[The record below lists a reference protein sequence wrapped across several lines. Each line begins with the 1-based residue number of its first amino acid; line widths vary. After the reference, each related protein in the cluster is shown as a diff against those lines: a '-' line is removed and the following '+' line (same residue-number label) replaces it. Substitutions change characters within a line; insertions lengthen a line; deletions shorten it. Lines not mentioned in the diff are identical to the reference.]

1 MFGNWFTV
9 MLVSFLY
16 TQMAFTEDQLVSR
29 TDPIVQFQ
37 AWYQEA
43 AQVLPKPEAMTL
55 STCGKDARPS
65 SRMVVLA
72 GCDKNGMKF
81 FTDERSKKGQEMK
94 ENPYVSAVFYWRMSA
109 TVERQ
114 VRIAGRVEQ
123 LPQEEVEVFL
133 RKLPKANILTLLS
146 VCQDEVI
153 SSRAELDQ
161 RYAAV
166 QAKYGSTE
174 QEALPVPEF
183 WKGYKIVPD
192 MFEFMQ
198 SASNWL
204 GDRLVFLLK
213 DDKWALERLA
223 A

>member
-1 MFGNWFTV
+1 MPVNC
-9 MLVSFLY
+9 LY

-29 TDPIVQFQ
+29 TDPVVQFQ

-43 AQVLPKPEAMTL
+43 AQVLPNPEIMCL

-65 SRMVVLA
+65 GRMVALA
-72 GCDKNGMKF
+72 GCDKNGVKF

-94 ENPYVSAVFYWRMSA
+94 ENLYVSAAFYWRMSSA
-109 TVERQ
+109 IERQ

-133 RKLPKANILTLLS
+133 RKLPKANYLTLLT
-146 VCQDEVI
+146 VRQDEVI

-192 MFEFMQ
+192 MYEFMQ

-204 GDRLVFLLK
+204 GDRLLFSLE
-213 DDKWALERLA
+213 DDKWVLERLA
-223 A
+223 

>member
-1 MFGNWFTV
+1 
-9 MLVSFLY
+9 MLKQNERGY
-16 TQMAFTEDQLVSR
+16 
-29 TDPIVQFQ
+29 I
-37 AWYQEA
+37 
-43 AQVLPKPEAMTL
+43 
-55 STCGKDARPS
+55 C
-65 SRMVVLA
+65 
-72 GCDKNGMKF
+72 KF
-81 FTDERSKKGQEMK
+81 F
-94 ENPYVSAVFYWRMSA
+94 
-109 TVERQ
+109 
-114 VRIAGRVEQ
+114 
-123 LPQEEVEVFL
+123 
-133 RKLPKANILTLLS
+133 KANILTLLS
-146 VCQDEVI
+146 VRQDEVI

>member
-1 MFGNWFTV
+1 
-9 MLVSFLY
+9 MLVNFLY

-29 TDPIVQFQ
+29 TDPIAQFQ

-43 AQVLPKPEAMTL
+43 VQVLPKPEAMTL

-94 ENPYVSAVFYWRMSA
+94 ENPYVSAVFYWRMSDA
-109 TVERQ
+109 VERQ

-183 WKGYKIVPD
+183 WKGYKIVPH
-192 MFEFMQ
+192 MVEFMQ

-213 DDKWALERLA
+213 DDKWVLERLA